1 MFAQEI
7 AVAKE
12 EAVPRIRENIVYN
25 EIVYNEIV
33 YNEIVYNECAVRGL
47 KSDQDFAFCG
57 RMPAEDS
64 ETNEAYDWFYG
75 GDGHGRNALVD
86 LLRSLDPH
94 TVIAKRD
101 SLRYIQD
108 QIEPQ
113 KAYHQS
119 SGSTYYEARVFGDRV
134 EVTLSGDSQ
143 IAIMIDGKIEYISTP
158 HNMRNPLEQERLAHR
173 MQMHDVWVTASGNV
187 GKILASDKMTLRESE
202 YVHFAN
208 GDKIAMS
215 QSLGHQNITGLMPE
229 KFTLSLQPGQVVCV
243 VGGSD
248 GLWDMINLA
257 GESAESDIAFLASHS
272 AAEIVD
278 WIEARWKQEW
288 TIFWKD
294 PKSQRDCVAKQ
305 RFMRSEYDDVSACVI
320 RKTV

>member
-12 EAVPRIRENIVYN
+12 QVSEIRENIAYN
-25 EIVYNEIV
+25 EIVYNEIA
-33 YNEIVYNECAVRGL
+33 YNKIAYNECVVRGL
-47 KSDQDFAFCG
+47 RADQDFAFCG
-57 RMPAEDS
+57 RTLAEES

-75 GDGHGRNALVD
+75 GDGHGGNAVVN
-86 LLRSLDPH
+86 LLRSLDPP
-94 TVIAKRD
+94 TVMAKRD

-108 QIEPQ
+108 QIEPH
-113 KAYHQS
+113 KTYHRS
-119 SGSTYYEARVFGDRV
+119 SGSTYYEARVFSDRV

-158 HNMRNPLEQERLAHR
+158 HNMKNPLEKERLAQR
-173 MQMHDVWVTASGNV
+173 MQLRDVWMTDSGNV
-187 GKILASDKMTLRESE
+187 AKILAADKITLRESE

-215 QSLGHQNITGLMPE
+215 QSLGHQNVTGLMPE
-229 KFTLSLQPGQVVCV
+229 KFTLPLQPGQVVCV

-248 GLWDMINLA
+248 GLWDMVNLE
-257 GESAESDIAFLASHS
+257 GESAESDIAFIASHTADEVIS
-272 AAEIVD
+272 WV
-278 WIEARWKQEW
+278 EARWKQEW
-288 TIFWKD
+288 TILWKD
-294 PKSQRDCVAKQ
+294 PKTKRDCVGKQ
-305 RFMRSEYDDVSACVI
+305 RFTSSEYDDISVCVI